1 MQKEPTQAT
10 LRNSCHYRNP
20 TGRGFERRRQRG
32 CGLWRLGRFHGNKSP
47 FDQLP
52 ADGVAVRLILNM
64 PMPVRSISMMRSLLT
79 PTRTG
84 WQHMCSTAF
93 ALCTTAILLAAWHP
107 KAEAIE
113 MWTFFGDGGRIGLPN
128 LEVPIEA
135 YPGIPLRSDRIR
147 MQNRSTHVRRSMP
160 SQAAS
165 SGGITIR
172 PMNTTSERL
181 PTPSK

>member
-1 MQKEPTQAT
+1 MRP
-10 LRNSCHYRNP
+10 
-20 TGRGFERRRQRG
+20 
-32 CGLWRLGRFHGNKSP
+32 
-47 FDQLP
+47 
-52 ADGVAVRLILNM
+52 ILDR
-64 PMPVRSISMMRSLLT
+64 PMPVRSISMRWLLT

-84 WQHMCSTAF
+84 WQHMGSTAF
-93 ALCTTAILLAAWHP
+93 AVCAAAILLAAWHP

-113 MWTFFGDGGRIGLPN
+113 MWTFFGDGSRIGLPN

-147 MQNRSTHVRRSMP
+147 MQNRRTQVRRSMP

-165 SGGITIR
+165 SGGITIT
-172 PMNTTSERL
+172 PMQSTSQRL